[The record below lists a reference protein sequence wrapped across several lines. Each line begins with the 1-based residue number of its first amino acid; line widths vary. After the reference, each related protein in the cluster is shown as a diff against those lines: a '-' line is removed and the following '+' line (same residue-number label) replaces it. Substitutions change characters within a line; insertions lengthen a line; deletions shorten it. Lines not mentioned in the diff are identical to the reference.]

1 MAIVDITGSILVLIF
16 WQGNGSSAGTDRESP
31 DKIRELQFSYV
42 IGSLMMLLG
51 IFLILDSVSNLVE
64 GKSPHDSVDSVDA
77 ESSISIFGTTVGF
90 ILAIYKY
97 NIGKELDS
105 PVIMAD
111 SLSSFCAGL
120 ASFVALVVSYNSHLV
135 WWLDGFCGLL
145 VAFYTLYSG
154 ATTMMSSSLEQSK
167 LRVGNVSPTYINLMN
182 RFRQSY
188 QNESSLLSYSLED
201 SMLKGTD
208 RSMLEI
214 MQSEPTPYNSEEKD
228 VFTVLLGS
236 LYERFV
242 TRLNPFARAEHS
254 GDYNPAT
261 GYDRIPNQELDQ
273 EDELFSA

>member
-1 MAIVDITGSILVLIF
+1 MCSCVDFFFCRYVL
-16 WQGNGSSAGTDRESP
+16 
-31 DKIRELQFSYV
+31 
-42 IGSLMMLLG
+42 
-51 IFLILDSVSNLVE
+51 
-64 GKSPHDSVDSVDA
+64 
-77 ESSISIFGTTVGF
+77 TVCVG
-90 ILAIYKY
+90 Y
-97 NIGKELDS
+97 GQ
-105 PVIMAD
+105 
-111 SLSSFCAGL
+111 
-120 ASFVALVVSYNSHLV
+120 
-135 WWLDGFCGLL
+135 
-145 VAFYTLYSG
+145 
-154 ATTMMSSSLEQSK
+154 LEQSK

-261 GYDRIPNQELDQ
+261 GYDRLGHILCFRYI
-273 EDELFSA
+273 LYI